1 MKSSNKRKNMS
12 IEDERLACREDSM
25 SGSKRMR
32 RNPRQQAECNFVVEE
47 GQAVPPKEEVSSLSS
62 SSRVSSGDS
71 LHTLS
76 SLGVVKPDNVNSQ
89 VGSLLSPTSS
99 ASDLFELSRIQREER
114 KPATKRATIAPR
126 DSSVYG
132 VIRKVDQAEP
142 KAEKRRGQRNHMPAV
157 ISPSPVKGS
166 IPDSACPTTNTP
178 PTSSSHPVR
187 RGGTALSSWRS
198 WVLGFVLVVCGV
210 RRYLFAPLREH
221 RMDFR
226 NETAIPSSSAPRTIY
241 VPGYGF
247 SGFWYILGRLQSIP
261 EPLVEN
267 DYFCYSAGCMGVV
280 ATLLNMSMVEIHQEA
295 VRIQNQW
302 KAGEISRYEVVEH
315 FVSWMLLPLADQ
327 SVYDST
333 SIRNMLSSLKV
344 ITSAPGQWWGVQ
356 PVVRSPAS
364 IPELREMLIQTTWI
378 PFATGGAV
386 WHAGGHNDG
395 AFTSPF
401 HPTCDLAIG
410 LTSTNFMSS
419 LDLLLNVVNV
429 NLSRRKVEEFWNLG
443 IADGVV

>member
-247 SGFWYILGRLQSIP
+247 SGYWYILGRLQSIQ
-261 EPLVEN
+261 EPRVEN
-267 DYFCYSAGCMGVV
+267 DYFC
-280 ATLLNMSMVEIHQEA
+280 
-295 VRIQNQW
+295 
-302 KAGEISRYEVVEH
+302 
-315 FVSWMLLPLADQ
+315 
-327 SVYDST
+327 
-333 SIRNMLSSLKV
+333 
-344 ITSAPGQWWGVQ
+344 
-356 PVVRSPAS
+356 
-364 IPELREMLIQTTWI
+364 
-378 PFATGGAV
+378 
-386 WHAGGHNDG
+386 
-395 AFTSPF
+395 
-401 HPTCDLAIG
+401 
-410 LTSTNFMSS
+410 
-419 LDLLLNVVNV
+419 
-429 NLSRRKVEEFWNLG
+429 
-443 IADGVV
+443 